1 MRNIARR
8 GACLLLVLAFA
19 LPLRAQVI
27 EQVLVKVNGDIITKT
42 ELENRQIA
50 AIRQKMSQDVSPEA
64 LSRKA

>member
-1 MRNIARR
+1 MRNLVHCT
-8 GACLLLVLAFA
+8 ACLLLLTSA

-50 AIRQKMSQDVSPEA
+50 AIREQIGRAHV
-64 LSRKA
+64 